1 MTLEKRLSI
10 QAAQVREAVKQFPG
24 ISVREL
30 AVRSLIPR
38 AVFYRRL
45 IELERSG
52 HVAKLNGSAYYP
64 IPLQTDIFNDSEE
77 LTVAG
82 DRSCDGSSSTR

>member
-1 MTLEKRLSI
+1 MTPKKWLSI
-10 QAAQVREAVKQFPG
+10 QQAQVREAVKQFPG
-24 ISVREL
+24 ASVREL
-30 AVRSLIPR
+30 AARSLIPR

-52 HVAKLNGSAYYP
+52 HVAKLNGSVYYP
-64 IPLQTDIFNDSEE
+64 IPLQTDIFNDTEE

-82 DRSCDGSSSTR
+82 DRSCNGSLSTR